1 MHRCLLPGPSRTSSS
16 FCSRSCRI
24 YGQAE
29 AKWTRAL
36 AEHECDDPRLA
47 AMKAT
52 WGDAARALVSN
63 VVAEDAAH
71 IAATLAELERGAQ

>member
-1 MHRCLLPGPSRTSSS
+1 
-16 FCSRSCRI
+16 
-24 YGQAE
+24 
-29 AKWTRAL
+29 
-36 AEHECDDPRLA
+36 
-47 AMKAT
+47 MKAT